1 MKRSHK
7 QSGAVLLI
15 GLVMV
20 MVLSIIAAAA
30 VQTTLMQQKMTTNM
44 RDKELSFQG
53 AESAL
58 RAAEAYLDK
67 TAVETLN
74 SAFDNTN
81 GLYQYDANRNLAEIQ
96 NWDDL
101 SVVETANAHQVVGKP
116 VYLIEELPPIN
127 AVGNSLQLGKT
138 KQSHYYRVTSKSKGG
153 TQSALSILQSTYKK

>member
-1 MKRSHK
+1 MKFK
-7 QSGAVLLI
+7 QQQSGAVLLV

-20 MVLSIIAAAA
+20 MVLSVIVAAA
-30 VQTTLMQQKMTTNM
+30 VQTTLTQQKMTTNM

-58 RAAEAYLDK
+58 RAGEAYLDK

-81 GLYQYDANRNLAEIQ
+81 GLYQFDAARNLAEPQ
-96 NWDDL
+96 NWANL
-101 SVVETANAHQVVGKP
+101 SSVETLNAHQVVGKP

-127 AVGNSLQLGKT
+127 AVGNSIQLGKT
-138 KQSHYYRVTSKSKGG
+138 KHSHYYRVTSKSKGG
-153 TQSALSILQSTYKK
+153 TASALSILQSTYKK